1 MTSINPSENIHSS
14 GSAYENAMKNILK
27 KRTGKSFQ
35 RNLEAAPV
43 PVQETRFSHEEVADQ
58 IFDNIIRRKREKAQ
72 QAKEASHHSSPPD
85 NQEQR
90 SLDSIEPG
98 SLKPTSENSH
108 LDEILWPDE
117 VLISDQTSQFH
128 ESSPEE
134 EGVYE
139 TPREHLDA
147 LAQQYA
153 AELDQILGFD

>member
-1 MTSINPSENIHSS
+1 MTSFNPSDKVGSS

-35 RNLEAAPV
+35 RNLEAAPI
-43 PVQETRFSHEEVADQ
+43 PVQETSLSHEEVADQ

-72 QAKEASHHSSPPD
+72 RTEQSKASPESAESVSQSNDQTPETMHQD
-85 NQEQR
+85 
-90 SLDSIEPG
+90 
-98 SLKPTSENSH
+98 H

-117 VLISDQTSQFH
+117 VKISEHASQSKASNQTS
-128 ESSPEE
+128 ET
-134 EGVYE
+134 VYE
-139 TPREHLDA
+139 TPSEHLDA